1 MSVISRRNFLHQ
13 ATAGAAAAGYFAAT
27 GQRLHAYPLGMPIG
41 SQSYPHRQMV
51 IDGNFP
57 GLCKMMADIG
67 VQSLELCSPGYKEFS
82 SLKDGK
88 VVKKI
93 LDDHGLICPSAHFTL
108 GGLRKE
114 QPAMI
119 QWAKDIGMTQMVVA
133 TLSGGGGRGTTVTM
147 DQVKAAADEYNKI
160 AAAAAKAGLQQAL
173 HNEGFEAGMVD
184 GRRVYDILF
193 ELLDPKLVKFQFQMS
208 SARGLGIDPV
218 AFFRKH
224 KGRFISLH
232 LQGVPGIAPR
242 GAGPAAATPGG
253 APAPAAPAA
262 PAPTAPAPAPAPA
275 APASTSTPAPPAP
288 PAGGD
293 AAAAGRRGGG
303 GGGGRGGGFPVG
315 RDSLN
320 WAEVFRAARD
330 GGIRNYF
337 VEQNWELTQESVAFL
352 KLLST

>member
-1 MSVISRRNFLHQ
+1 MTLLSRRHFLHQ
-13 ATAGAAAAGYFAAT
+13 ATAGSAVVAYAAT
-27 GQRLHAYPLGMPIG
+27 TRSLEAYPLGMPIG
-41 SQSYPHRQMV
+41 SQTYPHRQMV
-51 IDGNFP
+51 IEGNFA

-67 VQSLELCSPGYKEFS
+67 VGSLELCSPGYKEFA

-88 VVKKI
+88 MVKKI

-108 GGLRKE
+108 GSLRKE

-119 QWAKDIGMTQMVVA
+119 QWAKDIGMTQMMVA
-133 TLSGGGGRGTTVTM
+133 TLGGGNNPTM
-147 DQVKAAADEYNKI
+147 DQVKQAADEYNKI
-160 AAAAAKAGLQQAL
+160 AAAAAKAGLQQGL
-173 HNEGFEAGMVD
+173 HNEGFEAAMVD

-218 AFFRKH
+218 AFLSKH

-242 GAGPAAATPGG
+242 GVGAGAGAAAPGG
-253 APAPAAPAA
+253 AQ
-262 PAPTAPAPAPAPA
+262 TAPVVQATPVVPA
-275 APASTSTPAPPAP
+275 APASGSTPAPPAA
-288 PAGGD
+288 PAGPAPAG
-293 AAAAGRRGGG
+293 AAAAPGARRGGG
-303 GGGGRGGGFPVG
+303 GRGPALSVG
-315 RDSLN
+315 RDSLD
-320 WAEVFRAARD
+320 WAKVFQAART

-352 KLLST
+352 KLLTA

>member
-1 MSVISRRNFLHQ
+1 MSVITRRTFLHDV
-13 ATAGAAAAGYFAAT
+13 TAGAAVVAT
-27 GQRLHAYPLGMPIG
+27 APLLRAYPLGMPIG
-41 SQSYPHRQMV
+41 SQTYPHRQMV

-88 VVKKI
+88 MTRKI
-93 LDDHGLICPSAHFTL
+93 LDDHGLICPGAHFTL
-108 GGLRKE
+108 GSLRDAKQQAE
-114 QPAMI
+114 MI
-119 QWAKDIGMTQMVVA
+119 QWAKDLGMTQMAVA
-133 TLSGGGGRGTTVTM
+133 TLSGGGGRGAKVTM
-147 DQVKAAADEYNKI
+147 DQVKAAADEYNTI

-173 HNEGFEAGMVD
+173 HNEGFEATMLEN
-184 GRRVYDILF
+184 GRRVYDVLF

-242 GAGPAAATPGG
+242 GAEPAAAAPGG
-253 APAPAAPAA
+253 AAGVPAPA
-262 PAPTAPAPAPAPA
+262 TPAPAVPPPA
-275 APASTSTPAPPAP
+275 APASTATPAPPAAA
-288 PAGGD
+288 AGGD
-293 AAAAGRRGGG
+293 AAGRRGGG
-303 GGGGRGGGFPVG
+303 GGGGRGGFPVG

-330 GGIRNYF
+330 GGVRNYF

>member
-1 MSVISRRNFLHQ
+1 MSLIARRDFLYQ
-13 ATAGAAAAGYFAAT
+13 TAAGAACVAAVG
-27 GQRLHAYPLGMPIG
+27 RPVRAYPLGMPIG
-41 SQSYPHRQMV
+41 SQTYPHRQMV
-51 IDGNFP
+51 MEGNFA

-67 VQSLELCSPGYKEFS
+67 VGSLELCSPGYKEFA

-88 VVKKI
+88 MVKKI

-108 GGLRKE
+108 GSLRKE

-119 QWAKDIGMTQMVVA
+119 QWAKDIGMTQMMVA
-133 TLSGGGGRGTTVTM
+133 TLGGGNNPTM
-147 DQVKAAADEYNKI
+147 DQVKQAADEYNKI
-160 AAAAAKAGLQQAL
+160 AAAAAKAGLQQGL
-173 HNEGFEAGMVD
+173 HNEGFEAAMVD

-218 AFFRKH
+218 AFLSKH

-242 GAGPAAATPGG
+242 GVGAGAGAAASGG
-253 APAPAAPAA
+253 AQ
-262 PAPTAPAPAPAPA
+262 TAPVVQATPVVPA
-275 APASTSTPAPPAP
+275 APASGSTPAPPAA
-288 PAGGD
+288 PAGQTPAS
-293 AAAAGRRGGG
+293 AAAAPGARRGGG
-303 GGGGRGGGFPVG
+303 GRGPALSVG
-315 RDSLN
+315 RDSLD
-320 WAEVFRAARD
+320 WGKVFQAART

-352 KLLST
+352 KLLNV